1 MEESAEVSV
10 AVKKTAQES
19 LVAALAK
26 LTRPL
31 TIPRPASRVV
41 IKPSILDPELPG
53 NTSVE
58 LVRALVRFFKEAGE
72 VMIVES
78 DNPFRTASEAFD
90 GCGYS
95 ALTQLG
101 AKLVNL
107 TAELRQPVAMAG
119 HHFKTHDMPVLLL
132 SDSFHVNS
140 ATLKV
145 EPENELVWGGI
156 KNLFGLLPDVDKR
169 VFHSRLDDVLLDLLV
184 SFRPD
189 LTVMDLTEIV
199 IGERKAGE
207 VRKVNGVV
215 VGRDPVAVDAFC
227 TGLFGFDP
235 MTIPYLRRAHDL
247 GLGEALL
254 DRIDVRGTEHQKS
267 LLSDLIGR
275 E

>member
-119 HHFKTHDMPVLLL
+119 YHFKTHDMPVLLL

-227 TGLFGFDP
+227 AGLFGFDP